1 MNKFKKLKSAIISF
15 CKPKKLTSL
24 AVALTTIFAMLP
36 VANIS
41 ASAYSYT
48 GLSEIGG
55 KVLIQS
61 SENPLV
67 LIDNGSAGKLDAYK
81 FLINGEVGYCIDP
94 QLPAQK
100 TDGKTMEF
108 TQFSGETG
116 KEVIK
121 LDPNSTDEKEKALI
135 VGLSVLYGGY
145 GDYFSTFENG
155 GKSAKSIMD
164 GFIDGVYSSLFSKMN
179 TREDKYYFL
188 SHYTL
193 SQLYHELVNDGTSW
207 KTWSNY
213 KDVNT
218 MINRLVDYTKNIVK
232 STGDYS
238 AIKRSCA
245 TNNYYITQPKG
256 KDGTFCQHLIVR
268 IPKKA
273 KLYLEKSGTS
283 EEIKNLTEQTTDKD
297 YLNFA
302 GAQYT
307 LYSDDNKVVAVA
319 ELDKNGNIAK
329 IKYSYSNQDWIT
341 KNYFELVSG
350 QYYLK
355 ETKAPA
361 NGYFTLSNK
370 KYNVTVTTDDCNNER
385 ILDILQLSDAEI
397 VKLKFKKESS
407 NPELTTDNDCYS
419 LDGGMFAVFS
429 DEKSAYD
436 YISDNSA
443 KNNIVRYFITDSNG
457 DCKAISK
464 DGNSWDYNA
473 NSELYKIV
481 YSDSY
486 YAVEMAAPKGFK
498 KYNRPVQMTINGTNG
513 GFVVLSATI
522 SDTPLNDPI
531 RIVLRKK
538 DAVTGQYTNME
549 NAEFT
554 VKYYSGY
561 YYSENELVGKL
572 PERKWI
578 LKTDSDGYTRL
589 DESYRADSDYGE
601 PFYVTSAE
609 NPNPA
614 MPLGTITIQ
623 ETKAPTGYKINP
635 ELFIRQIKVDEATGS
650 ITTFNEIEVPE
661 PRDTV
666 YGNLTIYK
674 TADDSK
680 RGANTAKDVW
690 FNVKSDDGV
699 TDENIVTKSKGIDGA
714 ATLSNLNV
722 YKASGEYV
730 KYIIT
735 ELGYKNADGTYSI
748 PDRYIPPAKKTV
760 TLKENVTLSFYFAN
774 RLQKTGLI
782 VQKESEDG
790 IVSGFYFSV
799 KSDDGK
805 TNKVLVTGED
815 GTAQL
820 TNLAVYNT
828 SNEKVKYTIDEL
840 GFKNAD
846 GTYYFPTKY
855 VKPAPQTVTLEDSK
869 SITVKMYNSLV
880 RGSVRLTKT
889 DGTDNPLKGIEFE
902 LYNTKTGIVNVINK
916 NSSIMYEAADS
927 KTADTVTKLVTDSD
941 GRIIVNN
948 LLPGDYYFVETDSKG
963 NMPYAGKIKFTI
975 SPDSLDTLDI
985 QLTVKNNSVFIPE
998 TGGTGNNRP
1007 IYIEIGAAVLAF
1019 TILVGAIG
1027 LGIRK
1032 KKKHIGK
1039 KAQQ

>member
-100 TDGKTMEF
+100 TGGKTMEF
-108 TQFSGETG
+108 TQFSGDTG

-361 NGYFTLSNK
+361 NGYFALSDK

-385 ILDILQLSDAEI
+385 ILDILQLSDTEI

-436 YISDNSA
+436 YISDNSV

-464 DGNSWDYNA
+464 DGNFWDYNA
-473 NSELYKIV
+473 NSDLYKIA

-486 YAVEMAAPKGFK
+486 YAVEMVAPKGFK
-498 KYNRPVQMTINGTNG
+498 KYNRPVQMVINGTNG

-522 SDTPLNDPI
+522 TDTPLNDPI
-531 RIVLRKK
+531 GIKIQKK
-538 DAVTGQYTNME
+538 DAVTGQTTNMSG
-549 NAEFT
+549 AEFT

-561 YYSENELVGKL
+561 YYSESELIRKS

-578 LKTDSDGYTRL
+578 LKTDEKGQTRL
-589 DESYRADSDYGE
+589 AEKYRADSDYGE

-650 ITTFNEIEVPE
+650 ILTFNEIEVPE

-699 TDENIVTKSKGIDGA
+699 TDENIVTKSQGVDGA
-714 ATLSNLNV
+714 ATLSDLPV

-846 GTYYFPTKY
+846 GTYYFPAKY
-855 VKPAPQTVTLEDSK
+855 VKPAAQTVTLEDGK
-869 SITVKMYNSLV
+869 SFVVTMKNLLK
-880 RGSVRLTKT
+880 RGSVELLKT
-889 DGTDNPLKGIEFE
+889 DGNGNPLEGIEFE

-948 LLPGDYYFVETDSKG
+948 LLPGDYYFIETDSKG
-963 NMPYAGKIKFTI
+963 NMPYAGKINFTI

-1007 IYIEIGAAVLAF
+1007 MYIEIGAAVLAF

-1032 KKKHIGK
+1032 KKKSIGK

>member
-61 SENPLV
+61 SEKPLV

-100 TDGKTMEF
+100 TGGKTMEF
-108 TQFSGETG
+108 TQFSGDTG

-361 NGYFTLSNK
+361 NGYFALSDK

-385 ILDILQLSDAEI
+385 ILDILQLSDTEI

-407 NPELTTDNDCYS
+407 NPDLTTDNDCYS
-419 LDGGMFAVFS
+419 LDGGIFAVFS

-436 YISDNSA
+436 YISDNSI

-457 DCKAISK
+457 NCKAISK

-473 NSELYKIV
+473 NSDLYKIA

-486 YAVEMAAPKGFK
+486 YAVEMVAPKGFK
-498 KYNRPVQMTINGTNG
+498 NYNRPVQMAINGTNG

-531 RIVLRKK
+531 NILVRKK

-561 YYSENELVGKL
+561 YYSENELVGKS

-578 LKTDSDGYTRL
+578 LKTDSDGYTHL

-714 ATLSNLNV
+714 ATLSNLPV

-760 TLKENVTLSFYFAN
+760 TLKENITLSFYFAN

-815 GTAQL
+815 GTAHL

-846 GTYYFPTKY
+846 GTYYFPAKY
-855 VKPAPQTVTLEDSK
+855 VKPAAQTVTLEDGK
-869 SITVKMYNSLV
+869 SFVVTMKNLLK
-880 RGSVRLTKT
+880 RGSVELLKT
-889 DGTDNPLKGIEFE
+889 DGNGNPLEGIEFE

-948 LLPGDYYFVETDSKG
+948 LLPGDYYFIETDSKG
-963 NMPYAGKIKFTI
+963 NMPYAGKINFTI

-1019 TILVGAIG
+1019 TVLVGAIG

-1032 KKKHIGK
+1032 KKKNIGK

>member
-100 TDGKTMEF
+100 TGGKTMEF
-108 TQFSGETG
+108 TQFSGDTG

-121 LDPNSTDEKEKALI
+121 LDPNSTDEKERALI

-341 KNYFELVSG
+341 KNYFELGSG

-355 ETKAPA
+355 ETKAPS
-361 NGYFTLSNK
+361 NGYFALSNK

-385 ILDILQLSDAEI
+385 ILDILQLSDTEI

-407 NPELTTDNDCYS
+407 NPDLTTDNDCYS
-419 LDGGMFAVFS
+419 LDGGMFAVFANK
-429 DEKSAYD
+429 KSAYD
-436 YISDNSA
+436 YLADNSV

-473 NSELYKIV
+473 NSELYKIA

-498 KYNRPVQMTINGTNG
+498 NYNRPVQMTINGTNG

-522 SDTPLNDPI
+522 ADEPLNDPI
-531 RIVLRKK
+531 NILVRKK

-561 YYSENELVGKL
+561 YYSENELVGKS

-578 LKTDSDGYTRL
+578 LKTDSDGYTHL

-601 PFYVTSAE
+601 PFYYATTS
-609 NPNPA
+609 NPA
-614 MPLGTITIQ
+614 MPLGTVTIQ

-674 TADDSK
+674 TAEDSK

-714 ATLSNLNV
+714 ATLSDLPV

-735 ELGYKNADGTYSI
+735 ELGYKNADGTYSV
-748 PDRYIPPAKKTV
+748 PDRYVPPVERTV

-815 GTAQL
+815 GTAHL

-846 GTYYFPTKY
+846 GTYYFPAKY
-855 VKPAPQTVTLEDSK
+855 VKPAAQTVTLEDGK
-869 SITVKMYNSLV
+869 SFVVTMKNLLK
-880 RGSVRLTKT
+880 RGSVELLKT
-889 DGTDNPLKGIEFE
+889 DGNGNPLEGIEFE

-948 LLPGDYYFVETDSKG
+948 LLPGDYYFIETDSKG
-963 NMPYAGKIKFTI
+963 NMPYAGKINFTI

-1007 IYIEIGAAVLAF
+1007 MYIEIGAAVLAF

-1032 KKKHIGK
+1032 KKKSIGK

>member
-61 SENPLV
+61 SEKPLV

-108 TQFSGETG
+108 TQFSGDTG

-350 QYYLK
+350 QYYLE

-385 ILDILQLSDAEI
+385 ILDILQLSDTEI

-407 NPELTTDNDCYS
+407 NPDLTTDNDCYS

-436 YISDNSA
+436 YISDNSV

-457 DCKAISK
+457 NCKAISK

-473 NSELYKIV
+473 NSDLYKIA

-486 YAVEMAAPKGFK
+486 YAVEMVAPKGFK
-498 KYNRPVQMTINGTNG
+498 KYNRPVQMAINGTNG
-513 GFVVLSATI
+513 GFAVLSATI

-531 RIVLRKK
+531 GIKVQKK
-538 DAVTGQYTNME
+538 DAVTGQTTNMSG
-549 NAEFT
+549 AEFT

-561 YYSENELVGKL
+561 YYSESELAGKS

-578 LKTDSDGYTRL
+578 LKTNQNGYTDL
-589 DESYRADSDYGE
+589 SEKYRADSDYGE

-614 MPLGTITIQ
+614 MPLGTVTIQ

-661 PRDTV
+661 PRDTI

-714 ATLSNLNV
+714 ATLSNLPV

-748 PDRYIPPAKKTV
+748 PDRYIPPAKKIV

-790 IVSGFYFSV
+790 IISGFYFSV

-846 GTYYFPTKY
+846 GTYYFPAKY
-855 VKPAPQTVTLEDSK
+855 VKPAAQTVTLEDDK
-869 SITVKMYNSLV
+869 SFVVTMKNLLK
-880 RGSVRLTKT
+880 RGSVELLKT
-889 DGTDNPLKGIEFE
+889 DGNGNPLEGIEFE

-916 NSSIMYEAADS
+916 SGSIMYEAADS

-948 LLPGDYYFVETDSKG
+948 LLPGDYYFLETNSKG
-963 NMPYAGKIKFTI
+963 NMPYAGKINFTI

-1019 TILVGAIG
+1019 TVLVGAIG

>member
-61 SENPLV
+61 SEKPLV

-100 TDGKTMEF
+100 TGGKTMEF

-355 ETKAPA
+355 ETKAPS
-361 NGYFTLSNK
+361 NGYFALSNK

-385 ILDILQLSDAEI
+385 ILDILQLSDTEI

-407 NPELTTDNDCYS
+407 NPDLTTDNDCYS
-419 LDGGMFAVFS
+419 LDGGMFAVFANK
-429 DEKSAYD
+429 KSAYD
-436 YISDNSA
+436 YLADNSV

-473 NSELYKIV
+473 NSELYKIA

-498 KYNRPVQMTINGTNG
+498 NYNRPVQMTINGTNG

-522 SDTPLNDPI
+522 ADEPLNDPI
-531 RIVLRKK
+531 NILVRKK

-561 YYSENELVGKL
+561 YYSENELVGKS

-578 LKTDSDGYTRL
+578 LKTDSDGYTHL

-601 PFYVTSAE
+601 PFYYATTS
-609 NPNPA
+609 NPA
-614 MPLGTITIQ
+614 MPLGTVTIQ

-714 ATLSNLNV
+714 ATLSNLPV

-735 ELGYKNADGTYSI
+735 ELGYKNADGTYSV
-748 PDRYIPPAKKTV
+748 PDRYVPPVERTV

-815 GTAQL
+815 GTAHL

-846 GTYYFPTKY
+846 GTYYFPAKY
-855 VKPAPQTVTLEDSK
+855 VKPAAQTVTLEDGK
-869 SITVKMYNSLV
+869 SFVVTMKNLLK
-880 RGSVRLTKT
+880 RGSVELLKT
-889 DGTDNPLKGIEFE
+889 DGNGNPLEGIEFE

-927 KTADTVTKLVTDSD
+927 KTADTVTKLVTDSN

-948 LLPGDYYFVETDSKG
+948 LLPGDYYFIETDSKG
-963 NMPYAGKIKFTI
+963 NMPYAGKINFTI

-1007 IYIEIGAAVLAF
+1007 MYIEIGAAVLAF

-1032 KKKHIGK
+1032 KKKSIGK

>member
-61 SENPLV
+61 SEKPLV

-100 TDGKTMEF
+100 TGGKTMEF
-108 TQFSGETG
+108 TQFSGDTG

-361 NGYFTLSNK
+361 NGYFALSDK

-385 ILDILQLSDAEI
+385 ILDILQISDTEI

-407 NPELTTDNDCYS
+407 NPDLTTDNDCYS

-436 YISDNSA
+436 YISDNSV

-457 DCKAISK
+457 NCKAISK

-473 NSELYKIV
+473 NSDLYKIA

-486 YAVEMAAPKGFK
+486 YAVEMVAPKGFK
-498 KYNRPVQMTINGTNG
+498 NYNRPVQMAINGTNG

-531 RIVLRKK
+531 NILVRKK

-561 YYSENELVGKL
+561 YYSENELVGKS

-578 LKTDSDGYTRL
+578 LKTDSDGYTHL

-601 PFYVTSAE
+601 PFYITSAE

-614 MPLGTITIQ
+614 MPLGTVTIQ

-661 PRDTV
+661 PRDTI

-674 TADDSK
+674 TAEDSK

-714 ATLSNLNV
+714 ATLSDLPV

-735 ELGYKNADGTYSI
+735 ELGYKNADGTYSV
-748 PDRYIPPAKKTV
+748 PDRYVPPVERTV

-815 GTAQL
+815 GTAHL

-846 GTYYFPTKY
+846 GTYYFPAKY
-855 VKPAPQTVTLEDSK
+855 VKPAAQTVTLEDGK
-869 SITVKMYNSLV
+869 SFVVTMKNLLK
-880 RGSVRLTKT
+880 RGSVELLKT
-889 DGTDNPLKGIEFE
+889 DGNGNPLEGIEFE

-948 LLPGDYYFVETDSKG
+948 LLPGDYYFIETDSKG
-963 NMPYAGKIKFTI
+963 NMPYAGKINFTI

-1007 IYIEIGAAVLAF
+1007 MYIEIGAAVLAF

-1032 KKKHIGK
+1032 KKKSIGK

>member
-61 SENPLV
+61 SEKPLV

-100 TDGKTMEF
+100 TGGKTMEF

-329 IKYSYSNQDWIT
+329 ILYSYSNSEWIT
-341 KNYFELVSG
+341 KNYFELGSG

-355 ETKAPA
+355 ETKAPS
-361 NGYFTLSNK
+361 NGYFALSDK

-385 ILDILQLSDAEI
+385 ILDIFQLSDTEI

-407 NPELTTDNDCYS
+407 NPDLTTDNDCYS

-436 YISDNSA
+436 YISDNSV

-473 NSELYKIV
+473 NSDLYKIA

-486 YAVEMAAPKGFK
+486 YAVEMVAPKGFK
-498 KYNRPVQMTINGTNG
+498 NYNRPVQMTINGTNG

-661 PRDTV
+661 PRDTI

-714 ATLSNLNV
+714 ATLSNLPV

-735 ELGYKNADGTYSI
+735 ELGYKNADGTYSV

-815 GTAQL
+815 GTAHL

-846 GTYYFPTKY
+846 GTYYFPAKY
-855 VKPAPQTVTLEDSK
+855 VKPAAQTVTLEDGK
-869 SITVKMYNSLV
+869 SFVVTMKNLLK
-880 RGSVRLTKT
+880 RGSVELLKT
-889 DGTDNPLKGIEFE
+889 DGNGNPLEGIEFE

-948 LLPGDYYFVETDSKG
+948 LLPGDYYFIETDSKG
-963 NMPYAGKIKFTI
+963 NMPYAGKINFTI

-1019 TILVGAIG
+1019 TFLVGAIG

-1032 KKKHIGK
+1032 KKKSIGK

>member
-41 ASAYSYT
+41 ARAYSYT

-61 SENPLV
+61 SEKPLV

-100 TDGKTMEF
+100 TGGKTMEF
-108 TQFSGETG
+108 TQFSGDTG

-164 GFIDGVYSSLFSKMN
+164 GFIDGVYSSLFNKMN

-218 MINRLVDYTKNIVK
+218 MINRLVDYTKNIAK

-273 KLYLEKSGTS
+273 KLHLEKSGTS

-361 NGYFTLSNK
+361 NGYFALSDK

-385 ILDILQLSDAEI
+385 ILDILQLSDTEI

-407 NPELTTDNDCYS
+407 NPDLTTDNDCYS
-419 LDGGMFAVFS
+419 LDGGIFAVFS

-436 YISDNSA
+436 YISDNSV

-457 DCKAISK
+457 NCKAISK

-473 NSELYKIV
+473 NSDLYKIA

-486 YAVEMAAPKGFK
+486 YAVEMVAPKGFK
-498 KYNRPVQMTINGTNG
+498 NYNRPVQMVINGTNG

-531 RIVLRKK
+531 NILVRKK

-561 YYSENELVGKL
+561 YYSENELVGKS

-578 LKTDSDGYTRL
+578 LKTDSDGYTHL

-601 PFYVTSAE
+601 PFYITSAE

-614 MPLGTITIQ
+614 MPLGTVTIQ

-699 TDENIVTKSKGIDGA
+699 TDENIVTKSQGVDGA
-714 ATLSNLNV
+714 ATLSDLPV

-782 VQKESEDG
+782 CLL
-790 IVSGFYFSV
+790 Y
-799 KSDDGK
+799 
-805 TNKVLVTGED
+805 
-815 GTAQL
+815 
-820 TNLAVYNT
+820 T
-828 SNEKVKYTIDEL
+828 S
-840 GFKNAD
+840 
-846 GTYYFPTKY
+846 P
-855 VKPAPQTVTLEDSK
+855 
-869 SITVKMYNSLV
+869 
-880 RGSVRLTKT
+880 
-889 DGTDNPLKGIEFE
+889 
-902 LYNTKTGIVNVINK
+902 
-916 NSSIMYEAADS
+916 
-927 KTADTVTKLVTDSD
+927 
-941 GRIIVNN
+941 
-948 LLPGDYYFVETDSKG
+948 
-963 NMPYAGKIKFTI
+963 
-975 SPDSLDTLDI
+975 SPRD
-985 QLTVKNNSVFIPE
+985 
-998 TGGTGNNRP
+998 
-1007 IYIEIGAAVLAF
+1007 
-1019 TILVGAIG
+1019 
-1027 LGIRK
+1027 
-1032 KKKHIGK
+1032 
-1039 KAQQ
+1039 